1 MTHDVILAIDSGGTR
16 TRCVAFD
23 RDGRILGRGE
33 GGPSNHL
40 LIDHARARDGLTV
53 AMDGALTDGALSP
66 SAVRCVAAG
75 LAGVDYDGAGADVG
89 RSLIGNVGTAVIA
102 IEGDVVIAHLAA
114 LAGRPGVVALAGTG
128 SNVLGIGPDGTRI
141 KVGGWGPLFGDE
153 GSAHEIAR
161 QALVA
166 AARAYD
172 GLAPATGLTRAFVD
186 RLGLRDFRETLK
198 AVYGGGMEGPD
209 IAALAPLVE
218 TVAEA
223 GDETARGILG
233 RAGTD
238 LARGVAVA
246 MDRLGLRDHAR
257 VVSYQGAVLGA
268 CVLARAA
275 FVGELNRL
283 VPGVRVERPR
293 FAPIIGAYLLGRNA
307 LGWPVVDFQRTAAAE
322 GH

>member
-1 MTHDVILAIDSGGTR
+1 MAHEIILALDSGGTH

-40 LIDHARARDGLTV
+40 LIDHGRARQGLSA
-53 AMDGALTDGALSP
+53 AMDAALTDGALSP

-75 LAGVDYDGAGADVG
+75 LAGVDYDGAGAEVGRTLIGDVG
-89 RSLIGNVGTAVIA
+89 TSVIA

-114 LAGRPGVVALAGTG
+114 LSGRPGVVALAGTG
-128 SNVLGIGPDGTRI
+128 SNVLGVGPDGRRI
-141 KVGGWGPLFGDE
+141 KVGGWGPLFGNE

-161 QALVA
+161 QALAA
-166 AARAYD
+166 AARAHD
-172 GLAPATGLTRAFVD
+172 GLEPANGLIRAFLD
-186 RLGLRDFRETLK
+186 RFGLRDFREMLK
-198 AVYGGGMEGPD
+198 AVYGAGMGIAD
-209 IAALAPLVE
+209 IAALAPMVE

-223 GDETARGILG
+223 GDGTARGILV

-246 MDRLGLRDHAR
+246 IDRLGLRDHDR
-257 VVSYQGAVLGA
+257 LVSYQGS
-268 CVLARAA
+268 VLAECVVAREA
-275 FVGELNRL
+275 FVSELNRL
-283 VPGVRVERPR
+283 VPDVRVERPR
-293 FAPIIGAYLLGRNA
+293 FAPIIGAYLLGRLT
-307 LGWPVVDFQRTAAAE
+307 LGWPVVAFQSAAAAE

>member
-1 MTHDVILAIDSGGTR
+1 MAHDVILAIDSGGTH

-40 LIDHARARDGLTV
+40 LMDHGRARQGLS
-53 AMDGALTDGALSP
+53 AAIDAALTDGALSP
-66 SAVRCVAAG
+66 SALRCVAAG

-89 RSLIGNVGTAVIA
+89 RSLIGDVGTAVIA

-114 LAGRPGVVALAGTG
+114 LSGRPGVVALAGTG
-128 SNVLGIGPDGTRI
+128 SNVLGIGRDGTRI

-153 GSAHEIAR
+153 GSAHQIAR
-161 QALVA
+161 QALAA
-166 AARAYD
+166 AARAHD
-172 GLAPATGLTRAFVD
+172 GLEPSTGLISAFLD
-186 RLGLRDFRETLK
+186 RFGLRDFREMLK
-198 AVYGGGMEGPD
+198 AVYGAGLGIPD
-209 IAALAPLVE
+209 VAALAPLVE

-223 GDETARGILG
+223 GDETARGILV

-238 LARGVAVA
+238 LARGVAAVI
-246 MDRLGLRDHAR
+246 DRLGLLDHDR
-257 VVSYQGAVLGA
+257 LVSYQGSVLGG
-268 CVLARAA
+268 CVSAREA
-275 FVGELNRL
+275 FVGELHRL

-293 FAPIIGAYLLGRNA
+293 FAPIVGAYLLGRNM
-307 LGWPVVDFQRTAAAE
+307 LGWPVVNFEPVAAAE

>member
-1 MTHDVILAIDSGGTR
+1 MTHDVILAIDGGGTH

-40 LIDHARARDGLTV
+40 LIDHASARQALSAAV
-53 AMDGALTDGALSP
+53 AAALTDGALP
-66 SAVRCVAAG
+66 LSAVRCVAAG

-89 RSLIGNVGTAVIA
+89 RTLIGDLGTAVIA
-102 IEGDVVIAHLAA
+102 VEGDVVIAHQAA
-114 LAGRPGVVALAGTG
+114 LSGRPGVVALAGTG
-128 SNVLGIGPDGTRI
+128 SNVLGIAPDGTRI

-153 GSAHEIAR
+153 GSAHHIACH
-161 QALVA
+161 ALA
-166 AARAYD
+166 SAARAHD
-172 GLAPATGLTRAFVD
+172 GLEPVNGLTRAFID
-186 RLGLRDFRETLK
+186 RFGLRDFREMLK
-198 AVYGGGMEGPD
+198 VVYGAGLGIPE
-209 IAALAPLVE
+209 IAALAPVVE

-223 GDETARGILG
+223 GDETARGILV

-246 MDRLGLRDHAR
+246 IDRLALRDHNR
-257 VVSYQGAVLGA
+257 LVSYQGSVLGG
-268 CVLARAA
+268 CVIAREA
-275 FVGELNRL
+275 FVGELHRL

-293 FAPIIGAYLLGRNA
+293 LAPIIGAYLLGRTA
-307 LGWPVVDFQRTAAAE
+307 LGWPVVDVQPAPAAE

>member
-1 MTHDVILAIDSGGTR
+1 MTHDVILAIDSGGTH

-23 RDGRILGRGE
+23 RDGRILGRGI

-40 LIDHARARDGLTV
+40 LIDHASARRGLAV
-53 AMDGALTDGALSP
+53 AMDAALADGALLP
-66 SAVRCVAAG
+66 SSVRCVAAG

-89 RSLIGNVGTAVIA
+89 RSLIGDVGTAVIA
-102 IEGDVVIAHLAA
+102 IEGDVVIAHVAA
-114 LAGRPGVVALAGTG
+114 LSGRPGVVALAGTG

-161 QALVA
+161 QALMA

-172 GLAPATGLTRAFVD
+172 GLAPATGLTRAFAD
-186 RLGLRDFRETLK
+186 RLGLRDFRGTVK
-198 AVYGGGMEGPD
+198 AVYGAGMD
-209 IAALAPLVE
+209 IPAMAALAPLVE

-223 GDETARGILG
+223 GDETARGILV

-238 LARGVAVA
+238 LAQGVAVA
-246 MDRLGLRDHAR
+246 TNRLGLRDHDR
-257 VVSYQGAVLGA
+257 LVSYQGAVLGA
-268 CVLARAA
+268 CVVARDA
-275 FVGELNRL
+275 FIGELNRL

-293 FAPIIGAYLLGRNA
+293 FAPIIGAYLLGRSA
-307 LGWPVVDFQRTAAAE
+307 LGWPVVDFQPAAAAE

>member
-1 MTHDVILAIDSGGTR
+1 MTHDVILAIDSGGTH

-23 RDGRILGRGE
+23 RDGRILGRGA

-40 LIDHARARDGLTV
+40 LMDHADARHALSV
-53 AMDGALTDGALSP
+53 AMDAALTDAALSP

-75 LAGVDYDGAGADVG
+75 LAGVDYDGAGADEG
-89 RSLIGNVGTAVIA
+89 RSLVGNVGTAVIA

-114 LAGRPGVVALAGTG
+114 LRGRPGIVALAGTG

-161 QALVA
+161 QALAA

-172 GLAPATGLTRAFVD
+172 GLAPATRLTGAIVD
-186 RLGLRDFRETLK
+186 RFGLRDFRETLK
-198 AVYGGGMEGPD
+198 AVYAATLQTPD

-218 TVAEA
+218 TIAEG
-223 GDETARGILG
+223 GDETARGILA

-238 LARGVAVA
+238 LAGAVAVA
-246 MDRLGLRDHAR
+246 IDRLGLRAADR
-257 VVSYQGAVLGA
+257 LVSYQGSVLGA
-268 CVLARAA
+268 CVVAREA

-293 FAPIIGAYLLGRNA
+293 YAPIIGAYLLGRHT
-307 LGWPVVDFQRTAAAE
+307 LGWPVVDFQPVAATE

>member
-1 MTHDVILAIDSGGTR
+1 MADDVILAIDSGGTH

-40 LIDHARARDGLTV
+40 LIDHASARHGLST
-53 AMDGALTDGALSP
+53 AMDTALTDGALSP
-66 SAVRCVAAG
+66 SAVRCIAAG

-89 RSLIGNVGTAVIA
+89 RTLIGDVGTAVIA

-114 LAGRPGVVALAGTG
+114 LSGRPGVVALAGTG
-128 SNVLGIGPDGTRI
+128 SNVLGIGSDGTRI

-153 GSAHEIAR
+153 GSAHQIAR
-161 QALVA
+161 QALAA
-166 AARAYD
+166 AARAHD
-172 GLAPATGLTRAFVD
+172 GLEPANGLTPAFLS
-186 RLGLRDFRETLK
+186 RFGLRDFRGMLK
-198 AVYGGGMEGPD
+198 AVYGAGMGIPD
-209 IAALAPLVE
+209 IAALAPMVE

-223 GDETARGILG
+223 GDETARAILV

-246 MDRLGLRDHAR
+246 IDRLGLVGHDRL
-257 VVSYQGAVLGA
+257 VSYQGSVLGA
-268 CVLARAA
+268 CVIAREA

-283 VPGVRVERPR
+283 VAGVRVEPR

-307 LGWPVVDFQRTAAAE
+307 LGWPVVDVHPAVAAQD
-322 GH
+322 H